1 MNKNLVSRS
10 KTRLSSLGF
19 RLQRAIRKIATA
31 KPSIFVIAS
40 VIVASTVFFL
50 GGGVYDLLAEPYI
63 AIPITDTRII
73 FFSPYSVHEQAV
85 LESLLVMISYAMGFF
100 GVFLMYQ
107 STKYAYKPR
116 QAYILLLT
124 GVVLLLIAYIYI
136 ENLLWAKLTVSL

>member
-1 MNKNLVSRS
+1 MIDRI

-19 RLQRAIRKIATA
+19 RLQRIIRKITTA

-50 GGGVYDLLAEPYI
+50 GGGVYNLLAQPLIAFPIGRKILFFYPY
-63 AIPITDTRII
+63 A
-73 FFSPYSVHEQAV
+73 VHEQAI
-85 LESLLVMISYAMGFF
+85 LESILVMTSYVMGFF

-124 GVVLLLIAYIYI
+124 GVVLLIIAYIYI
-136 ENLLWAKLTVSL
+136 ENLLVSKLTVSL

>member
-1 MNKNLVSRS
+1 MNKNVVSRI

-50 GGGVYDLLAEPYI
+50 GGGVYDLLAQPLI
-63 AIPITDTRII
+63 AVPMGRRVL
-73 FFSPYSVHEQAV
+73 FFYPYSVHEQAV
-85 LESLLVMISYAMGFF
+85 LESLLVMTSYVMGFF

-116 QAYILLLT
+116 QAYILLLS

-136 ENLLWAKLTVSL
+136 ENLLWSKLTVSA

>member
-1 MNKNLVSRS
+1 MVSRI

-50 GGGVYDLLAEPYI
+50 GGGVYDFLAQPLI
-63 AIPITDTRII
+63 AFPIGRRIL
-73 FFSPYSVHEQAV
+73 FFYPYSVHEQAV
-85 LESLLVMISYAMGFF
+85 LESLLVMTSYVMGFF

-116 QAYILLLT
+116 QAYILLLS

-136 ENLLWAKLTVSL
+136 ENLLWSKLTVSA

>member
-1 MNKNLVSRS
+1 LMDRI
-10 KTRLSSLGF
+10 KTRLSSLEF
-19 RLQRAIRKIATA
+19 RLQRVIRKITTA

-50 GGGVYDLLAEPYI
+50 GGGVYNLLAQPLI
-63 AIPITDTRII
+63 AFPIGRKIL
-73 FFSPYSVHEQAV
+73 FFYPYSVHEQAI
-85 LESLLVMISYAMGFF
+85 LESILVMVSYVMGFF

-124 GVVLLLIAYIYI
+124 GVVLLIIAYIYI
-136 ENLLWAKLTVSL
+136 ENLLVSKLTVSL

>member
-1 MNKNLVSRS
+1 MNKNLIGRI
-10 KTRLSSLGF
+10 KTRFSSLGF
-19 RLQRAIRKIATA
+19 RLQRAIRKITTA

-50 GGGVYDLLAEPYI
+50 SGGVYNLLAQPLIAFPIGRKILFFYPY
-63 AIPITDTRII
+63 A
-73 FFSPYSVHEQAV
+73 VHEQAI
-85 LESLLVMISYAMGFF
+85 LESLLVMISYVMGFF

-124 GVVLLLIAYIYI
+124 GVVLLLVAYIYI
-136 ENLLWAKLTVSL
+136 ENLLLSKLTVSI

>member
-1 MNKNLVSRS
+1 VNKNLIGRI

-19 RLQRAIRKIATA
+19 RLQRAIRKITTA

-50 GGGVYDLLAEPYI
+50 GGGVYDLLAQPLI
-63 AIPITDTRII
+63 AFPIGRRIL
-73 FFSPYSVHEQAV
+73 FFYPYSVHEQAI
-85 LESLLVMISYAMGFF
+85 LESLLVMISYVMGFF

-124 GVVLLLIAYIYI
+124 GVVFLLIAYIYI
-136 ENLLWAKLTVSL
+136 ENLLWSKLTVSL

>member
-1 MNKNLVSRS
+1 MVSRI

-50 GGGVYDLLAEPYI
+50 GGGVYDLLAEPLI
-63 AIPITDTRII
+63 AVPIGRRIL
-73 FFSPYSVHEQAV
+73 FFYPYSVHEQAV
-85 LESLLVMISYAMGFF
+85 LESFLVMTSYAMGFL

-116 QAYILLLT
+116 QAYILLLS
-124 GVVLLLIAYIYI
+124 GVVFLLVAYIYV
-136 ENLLWAKLTVSL
+136 ENLLWSKLTVSA

>member
-1 MNKNLVSRS
+1 MVSRI

-50 GGGVYDLLAEPYI
+50 GGGVYDLLAQPLI
-63 AIPITDTRII
+63 AVPMGRRVL
-73 FFSPYSVHEQAV
+73 FFYPYSVHEQAV
-85 LESLLVMISYAMGFF
+85 LESLLVMTSYVMGFF

-116 QAYILLLT
+116 QAYILLLS

-136 ENLLWAKLTVSL
+136 ENLLWSKLTVSA

>member
-1 MNKNLVSRS
+1 MVGRI
-10 KTRLSSLGF
+10 KTRLSSLWF
-19 RLQRAIRKIATA
+19 RLQKAIRKIATA

-50 GGGVYDLLAEPYI
+50 SGGVYNLLAEPLI
-63 AIPITDTRII
+63 ALPVGSKII
-73 FFSPYSVHEQAV
+73 YFYPYSVHEQAV
-85 LESLLVMISYAMGFF
+85 LESLLVMISYVMGFF

-124 GVVLLLIAYIYI
+124 GVVFLLIAYIYI
-136 ENLLWAKLTVSL
+136 ENLLWSKLTVSF

>member
-1 MNKNLVSRS
+1 MVGRI
-10 KTRLSSLGF
+10 KTRLSSLWF
-19 RLQRAIRKIATA
+19 RLQKAIRKIATA

-50 GGGVYDLLAEPYI
+50 SGGVYNLLAEPLI
-63 AIPITDTRII
+63 ALPVGSKII
-73 FFSPYSVHEQAV
+73 YFYPYSVHEQAV
-85 LESLLVMISYAMGFF
+85 LESLLVMISYVMGFF

-124 GVVLLLIAYIYI
+124 GVVFLLIAYIYI
-136 ENLLWAKLTVSL
+136 ENLLWSKLTVSL

>member
-1 MNKNLVSRS
+1 MVGRI

-50 GGGVYDLLAEPYI
+50 GGGVYDLLAEPMI
-63 AIPITDTRII
+63 AIPVGRRIL
-73 FFSPYSVHEQAV
+73 FFYPYSVHEQAV
-85 LESLLVMISYAMGFF
+85 LESLLVMISYVMGFF

-124 GVVLLLIAYIYI
+124 GVIFLIIAYIYI
-136 ENLLWAKLTVSL
+136 ENLLWSKLTVSI

>member
-1 MNKNLVSRS
+1 MGGRI

-19 RLQRAIRKIATA
+19 RLQRAIRKITTA

-50 GGGVYDLLAEPYI
+50 GGGVYDLLAQPLI
-63 AIPITDTRII
+63 AFPIGRRIL
-73 FFSPYSVHEQAV
+73 FFYPYSVHEQAI
-85 LESLLVMISYAMGFF
+85 LESLLVMISYVMGFF

-124 GVVLLLIAYIYI
+124 GVVFLLIAYIYI
-136 ENLLWAKLTVSL
+136 ENLLWSKLTVSL

>member
-1 MNKNLVSRS
+1 MKKNLVSRI
-10 KTRLSSLGF
+10 KTRLSSFGF

-31 KPSIFVIAS
+31 KPSIFVVAS

-50 GGGVYDLLAEPYI
+50 GGGVYDLLAEPMI
-63 AIPITDTRII
+63 ALPVGSKIL
-73 FFSPYSVHEQAV
+73 FFYPYSVHEQAV

-124 GVVLLLIAYIYI
+124 GVVFLLIAYIYI
-136 ENLLWAKLTVSL
+136 ENLLWSKLTVSL